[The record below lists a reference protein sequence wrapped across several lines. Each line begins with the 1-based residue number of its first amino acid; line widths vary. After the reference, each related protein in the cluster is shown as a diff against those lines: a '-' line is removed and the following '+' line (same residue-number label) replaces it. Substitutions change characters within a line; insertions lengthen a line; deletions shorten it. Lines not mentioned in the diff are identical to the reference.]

1 MIASSHAPDC
11 RTPWGDLQGSDV
23 QPVPVDWRVASLWQ
37 GDVREVGRCHCHSHP
52 ALAGDVLLLV
62 LDPLNGRNFPFQQS
76 FREVWL
82 LMGLDPG
89 TATGRDA
96 NGEDLSVVA
105 VSLERLGHREGR
117 TRVCRTWGRAGTRR
131 GPLAWGKRCVSAFP
145 VPPGWGGAF
154 VQLLRYQL

>member
-1 MIASSHAPDC
+1 MIASSHALDC

-105 VSLERLGHREGR
+105 V
-117 TRVCRTWGRAGTRR
+117 RA
-131 GPLAWGKRCVSAFP
+131 WS
-145 VPPGWGGAF
+145 GWGTGRGGHGF
-154 VQLLRYQL
+154 VGLGGEQAQGEVLWHGENGV